1 MNIHLNTIFRVIA
14 VIIAFVGMIMLLPTI
29 TAFYLKESI
38 APYLLIT
45 CVVCMCVGLGIFKM
59 TKRSTNQLS
68 KRDGYIIVVM
78 AWVVTTIVS
87 ALPYLIM
94 DLDISVVDAVFESI
108 SGLTTTG
115 ATIFSDLNL
124 LPDSILLW
132 RSFTQWIGGMG
143 IIVLTIAIFPLLGVG
158 GVELFIAE
166 SPGPTSNK
174 IHPRIK
180 ETAKRL
186 WLLYVSI
193 TGILIGVLYIEGMT
207 AYDAVNH
214 GLTTIATGG
223 FSTKNESIGYYD
235 TPLIQYTLI
244 IFMFIAGINYSLI
257 YASIKGQFRKVYRSD
272 EFKTYVMFV
281 CVSILFVTILC
292 YNFSGNG
299 IEQSFRESAFHVVSI
314 ITTTGFVTTDY
325 TLWHSVGAFF
335 FLGLL
340 FSGACAG
347 STSGGIKI
355 VRHLVF
361 AKNSILEFKRLLH
374 PNALIRLRL
383 DKSIV
388 APKVMTHV
396 LTFLLIYLFVF
407 FVGMITMTFILNDF
421 DNPLVTSAGIVATCL
436 GNVGPAVGS
445 IGPLDNF
452 STIPNSGKIVT
463 SFIMLV
469 GRLELFSILVLF
481 TPYFWRTNS

>member
-29 TAFYLKESI
+29 VAFYLEESI
-38 APYLLIT
+38 APELLIT
-45 CVVCMCVGLGIFKM
+45 CVITMLSGAGIFKL
-59 TKRSTNQLS
+59 TKRSPNQLS
-68 KRDGYIIVVM
+68 KRDGYIIVVL
-78 AWVVTTIVS
+78 AWLVTTIVS
-87 ALPYLIM
+87 AFPYLLM
-94 DLDISVVDAVFESI
+94 DINVPVIDAVFESI

-115 ATIFSDLNL
+115 ATIFSDLSQ
-124 LPDSILLW
+124 LPQSILLW

-158 GVELFIAE
+158 GVELFTAE

-193 TGILIGVLYIEGMT
+193 TFILMCILYLEGMT
-207 AYDAVNH
+207 AFDAVNH

-223 FSTKNESIGYYD
+223 FSTKNQSIGYYD

-257 YASIKGQFRKVYRSD
+257 YASIKGKFNKVLRSD
-272 EFKTYVMFV
+272 EFKSYVLFV
-281 CVSILFVTILC
+281 VFCILFMTMVC
-292 YNFSGNG
+292 YCYTDGNM
-299 IEQSFRESAFHVVSI
+299 ESSFRESAFHVVSI
-314 ITTTGFVTTDY
+314 ITTTGYVTTDY
-325 TLWHSVGAFF
+325 TLWHSVSAFF

-361 AKNSILEFKRLLH
+361 AKNSVLEFKRLLH

-383 DKSIV
+383 DKTVV
-388 APKVMTHV
+388 APKIMTHV

-407 FVGMITMTFILNDF
+407 FVGMITMTFILDDF
-421 DNPLVTSAGIVATCL
+421 DNPLLTSAGIVATCL

-445 IGPLDNF
+445 IGPLDTF

-463 SFIMLV
+463 AFIMLI

>member
-1 MNIHLNTIFRVIA
+1 MNIHLNTIFRVISA
-14 VIIAFVGMIMLLPTI
+14 IIGFVGMIMLLPTLV
-29 TAFYLKESI
+29 AFYLDEGI
-38 APYLLIT
+38 GPYLLIT
-45 CVVCMCVGLGIFKM
+45 CVVTMCVGLGIFKL
-59 TKRSTNQLS
+59 TKVATNQLS
-68 KRDGYIIVVM
+68 KRDGYIIVVL
-78 AWVVTTIVS
+78 AWVVTAIVS
-87 ALPYLIM
+87 AFPYLLT
-94 DLDISVVDAVFESI
+94 DLNVSVVDAIFESI

-115 ATIFSDLNL
+115 STIFSDLNL

-193 TGILIGVLYIEGMT
+193 TAVLIGLLYVEGMT
-207 AYDAVNH
+207 AFDAVNH

-223 FSTKNESIGYYD
+223 FSTKNESIAYFD
-235 TPLIQYTLI
+235 SPLIQYTLI

-257 YASIKGQFRKVYRSD
+257 YASIRGQFGKVYKSD
-272 EFKTYVMFV
+272 EFKTYFMFV
-281 CVSILFVTILC
+281 LFSILFMSIVC
-292 YNFSGNG
+292 YNFTDNDM
-299 IEQSFRESAFHVVSI
+299 EKSFRESAFHVVSV
-314 ITTTGFVTTDY
+314 ITTTGYVTSDY
-325 TLWHSVGAFF
+325 TLWHSVSTFF

-355 VRHLVF
+355 IRHLVF

-383 DKSIV
+383 DKTIV
-388 APKVMTHV
+388 APRIMTNV
-396 LTFLLIYLFVF
+396 LTFLLIYLAVF
-407 FVGMITMTFILNDF
+407 FIGLITMTFILNDF
-421 DNPLVTSAGIVATCL
+421 KDPLVTSAGIIATCL
-436 GNVGPAVGS
+436 GNVGPAIGS
-445 IGPLDNF
+445 ISPLDNF
-452 STIPNSGKIVT
+452 SSIPDSGKILT